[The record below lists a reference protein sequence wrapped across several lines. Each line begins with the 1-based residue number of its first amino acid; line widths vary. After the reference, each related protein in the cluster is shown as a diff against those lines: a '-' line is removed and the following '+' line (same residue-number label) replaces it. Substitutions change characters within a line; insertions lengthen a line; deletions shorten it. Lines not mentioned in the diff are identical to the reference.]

1 MNAARKNNKCARNK
15 LCSAQK
21 FIPHPREHIR
31 RRRFFSQCA
40 YKYLSVPIYT
50 LPRAK
55 TYYVAQNYLLHAPKN
70 IRCADLFS
78 KCAETFVI
86 VCEGTKP
93 ASRAY
98 LIDPSRHRATP
109 AGCAVNC
116 LACQR
121 CVHLASIS
129 VMVAASFESSHWT
142 LGVLLYVPQVSVL

>member
-40 YKYLSVPIYT
+40 YKYLSAPIYT
-50 LPRAK
+50 FPRAK
-55 TYYVAQNYLLHAPKN
+55 TYYVAQNYLLNAPKN

-78 KCAETFVI
+78 KCAEKFVI

-98 LIDPSRHRATP
+98 IIDPSRHRATP

-121 CVHLASIS
+121 FGSCLIS
-129 VMVAASFESSHWT
+129 VVSAGRRYAT
-142 LGVLLYVPQVSVL
+142 LGSLRCLTSLGSLRCLT